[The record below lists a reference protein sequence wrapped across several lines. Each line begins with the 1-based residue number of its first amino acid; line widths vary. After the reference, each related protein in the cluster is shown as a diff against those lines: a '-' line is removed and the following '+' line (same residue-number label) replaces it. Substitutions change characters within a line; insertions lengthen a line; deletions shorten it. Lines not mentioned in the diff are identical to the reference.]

1 MANIARLSSSL
12 TTKVMGVKTFSFY
25 YPFDSETSCQIYYV
39 LNLVLTIK
47 QHDRTIVFNESFP
60 TLNSLTNEK
69 TIKNEHG
76 GFFYYMK
83 NC

>member
-1 MANIARLSSSL
+1 MNTKKLVFGFQSL
-12 TTKVMGVKTFSFY
+12 ADATKETLVSR
-25 YPFDSETSCQIYYV
+25 PITSCQIYYV
-39 LNLVLTIK
+39 LNLVLKIK

-60 TLNSLTNEK
+60 TLNSLSNEK